1 MHRTTR
7 IATIAAAAVLLP
19 AGLMAQQRFEVIEA
33 TIPGVQAAMVA
44 RQLTC
49 RALVQAYLDR
59 IAAFDKTGPA
69 LNAIQHVNAR
79 ALLEADSLDGVLRAR
94 GARGPLHCVPVL
106 LKDQVETRDMPTTYG
121 SIIYKDF
128 TPARDAT
135 IVKRL
140 EGAGAIILAKTTM
153 GEFAQR
159 YVGSAAGIIR
169 NAYDPT
175 RNPSG
180 SSGGSASGVAANF
193 GLVGIGEDTG
203 GSVRGPA
210 AVSSLVGLR
219 PTLQLVSRFGML
231 PANPTQDTMGPMTR
245 TVADAAR
252 VLDVIAGYDANDPIT
267 AFAVGHVPAT
277 YTTALVPGAL
287 RGARIGVLR
296 FPRDTAPD
304 NAPPKLPA
312 DSTTLRFGNGVQGS
326 LPPGGATVTT
336 GARTGGGAA
345 GTVATSPTVSVTL
358 RQRDSLARRDSA
370 MRRDSIERVL
380 KVEFAKVTP
389 VFERALADLRAQGA
403 IVLDSLKVPT
413 VPGSRVDN
421 SYETEQATD
430 AYFAQHPNAP
440 VRTLR
445 DIILAGTVTPWRA
458 RSLVPYLG
466 KTTDDAGY
474 LTVLKSRDAL
484 RVAILKLM
492 ADRNLDVL
500 VYATYD
506 APPTVIASDVLT
518 NPKPVD
524 GYGRGDNRGLS
535 PLLGFPALTV
545 PAGFTAE
552 TLPVGLEFLGRPFS
566 EAQLLGYAFAYE
578 QATKHRRPPATTP
591 ALTAPR

>member
-1 MHRTTR
+1 MLKTERL
-7 IATIAAAAVLLP
+7 AMMAAATMLMA
-19 AGLMAQQRFEVIEA
+19 AGLGAQQRFDVIEA

-59 IAAFDKTGPA
+59 IAAYDTRGPA
-69 LNAIQHVNAR
+69 LNAIQNVNAR
-79 ALLEADSLDGVLRAR
+79 ALLEADSLDGVLRAK

-128 TPARDAT
+128 TPTRDAT
-135 IVKRL
+135 IVTRL
-140 EGAGAIILAKTTM
+140 EAAGAIILAKTTM

-159 YVGSAAGIIR
+159 YVGSGAGIIR

-252 VLDVIAGYDANDPIT
+252 VLDVIAGYDSNDPIT
-267 AFAVGHVPAT
+267 AFAVGQMPAT
-277 YTTALVPGAL
+277 YTTALAPGAL

-296 FPRDTAPD
+296 FPRDTAPN
-304 NAPPKLPA
+304 NAPK
-312 DSTTLRFGNGVQGS
+312 
-326 LPPGGATVTT
+326 
-336 GARTGGGAA
+336 
-345 GTVATSPTVSVTL
+345 
-358 RQRDSLARRDSA
+358 RDSLAPRDSLVLRDSIARRDSLQ
-370 MRRDSIERVL
+370 RRDSVERIL
-380 KVEFAKVTP
+380 RIEFAKVAP

-403 IVLDSLKVPT
+403 IVIDSLRVPT

-421 SYETEQATD
+421 SFETEQATD

-445 DIILAGTVTPWRA
+445 EIILAGTVNPWRA
-458 RSLVPYLG
+458 RSLIPYLG
-466 KTTDDAGY
+466 KTTDDPGY
-474 LTVLKSRDAL
+474 LTVLKSREAL
-484 RVAILKLM
+484 RVAILKMM
-492 ADRNLDVL
+492 ADRKLDVL

-506 APPTVIASDVLT
+506 APPTVIATDVLT

-524 GYGRGDNRGLS
+524 GYGRGDNRSLS

-552 TLPVGLEFLGRPFS
+552 VLPVGLEFLGRPFS
-566 EAQLLGYAFAYE
+566 EAQLLGYGFAYE
-578 QATKHRRPPATTP
+578 QATKHRRPPASTP
-591 ALTAPR
+591 VLGARR